1 MLVSNKM
8 SSVGIEAIHD
18 ASDANH
24 GHQQGNDTDVEQ
36 DGGGNDE
43 ADVGRLVLTD
53 NGDDA
58 ACQSDW
64 WLLVMVSPRG

>member
-1 MLVSNKM
+1 MLVSNMM
-8 SSVGIEAIHD
+8 SSARVEALHD
-18 ASDANH
+18 AGDANH
-24 GHQQGNDTDVEQ
+24 RHQQGNDTDVEQ

-58 ACQSDW
+58 AC
-64 WLLVMVSPRG
+64 